1 MGIRIIEKLKNQQGS
16 SLAFVLI
23 IGMVI
28 MIMVASLLAVANSDF
43 TFTQETVESRQA
55 YIDAKSVIE
64 FGKIEINER
73 MKWLDTENK
82 TLKGLYETRRAIR
95 NQTPPGST
103 AVIDSQ
109 IRGKIDEIKS
119 HMTASYYMGGNS
131 EAVSTSLKK
140 IDPDDINALGILTV
154 TITNA
159 PDPTAE
165 EDFKDAMFAFNI
177 NTQNLRRELD
187 YKVDISLAMINGGAV
202 IVTPTEPTK
211 PVDNTGDWL
220 QTKIQG
226 KENQYGYVQCVIQ
239 KNGNIDKKDS
249 DLVFE
254 NTTDTLLV
262 EVPDLSLD
270 IGKNH
275 HIFDWTEGKKLELT
289 AKNIAV
295 SRDMPRAADKEAKIK
310 EEHVYNSSF
319 NITAQSSDGTYGDIR
334 FKENYTQE
342 NNNNNTNTFRAKNVI
357 YNGDLTIK
365 DYNTLDIYCENLYVT
380 GKIIMN
386 SPNGT
391 NANFYVHGLT
401 GSDSKAKNIY
411 VGGNIEVGNLSK
423 ISWNA
428 ENIWVKGNILTRSTQ
443 ASLEFKGFNYLETGD
458 MSLNDRTQ
466 LIVTGSNA
474 DTSQMKS
481 KSITN
486 ATNDY
491 CSLNINIA
499 NLWLFTCDD
508 LAINGNSIIA
518 LTSNVVKINKNLT
531 IDEQVSAFEV
541 KTQYF
546 DCGGMTTVNNIK
558 NDLYIKGITELK
570 PLYVRFEGGYIER
583 DALGA
588 AKSLNIGETNKPAT
602 MVVFGKPTNN
612 DVVGSFA
619 MSGNN
624 GAGLKVWAENIYI
637 DSNNI
642 NLQCQNDNL
651 RFNYYGNLLGQ
662 KTNLYI
668 RSEIDYRG
676 VSGGSYLGVSGLY
689 PAGLTDPK
697 PYSAPDFKSA
707 PTSSGGSG
715 TGTGSGSGTGTG
727 SGSGSGG
734 TQTEADGIK
743 ETYY

>member
-1 MGIRIIEKLKNQQGS
+1 MITKIKEKSNNTKGS

-23 IGMVI
+23 IGMII

-43 TFTQETVESRQA
+43 TFTQQTVESRQA

-64 FGKIEINER
+64 YGKIEINER

-82 TLKGLYETRRAIR
+82 TLNGYYQTRAAILLQEHP
-95 NQTPPGST
+95 NT
-103 AVIDSQ
+103 AAIDSQ
-109 IRGKIDEIKS
+109 IRGKIVEIKDY
-119 HMTASYYMGGNS
+119 MKISYYIGGS
-131 EAVSTSLKK
+131 IDAVSTSLTK
-140 IDPDDINALGILTV
+140 IDPDDVNALGILTV
-154 TITNA
+154 TSVNE
-159 PDPTAE
+159 PE
-165 EDFKDAMFAFNI
+165 FGNDFTETVFSFNI

-187 YKVDISLAMINGGAV
+187 YKVAISLEMINGGSV

-226 KENQYGYVQCVIQ
+226 KENPAGYVQCVI
-239 KNGNIDKKDS
+239 KKKGNIDKKDEE
-249 DLVFE
+249 LIFE

-295 SRDMPRAADKEAKIK
+295 SRDMPRAANKEEKIK

-319 NITAQSSDGTYGDIR
+319 NMTAQSSDGTYGDIR

-380 GKIIMN
+380 GDIIMN

-401 GSDSKAKNIY
+401 GSDSKVKNIY
-411 VGGNIEVGNLSK
+411 IGGNIEVGNLSK
-423 ISWNA
+423 ILWNA
-428 ENIWVKGNILTRSTQ
+428 ENIWVKGDITTRSTE
-443 ASLEFKGFNYLETGD
+443 ASLEFKGFNYLETGN

-474 DTSQMKS
+474 ETSQMKS

-486 ATNDY
+486 AVSED
-491 CSLNINIA
+491 CSLNISIT
-499 NLWLFTCDD
+499 NLWSITCDD
-508 LAINGNSIIA
+508 LAINGNSNML
-518 LTSNVVKINKNLT
+518 LTSNVIKINKNLT
-531 IDEQVSAFEV
+531 IDAQVSSFEV

-546 DCGGMTTVNNIK
+546 DCAGMTTVNNINK
-558 NDLYIKGITELK
+558 DLYIKRIAELK
-570 PLYVRFEGGYIER
+570 PLYVRFEGGYNER
-583 DALGA
+583 DTLGA
-588 AKSLNIGETNKPAT
+588 AKSFNIGETSKPAT
-602 MVVFGKPTNN
+602 MVVFGKPANN
-612 DVVGSFA
+612 DVEGSFA

-637 DSNNI
+637 DSNSI
-642 NLQCQNDNL
+642 NLQCHNDNL
-651 RFNYYGNLLGQ
+651 RFNYYGNLSGQ

-668 RSEIDYRG
+668 RSKIDYRS

-689 PAGLTDPK
+689 PEGLTDHK

-715 TGTGSGSGTGTG
+715 TGSGSGTGTG
-727 SGSGSGG
+727 NGSGSGG
-734 TQTEADGIK
+734 TQTDAGGIQ
-743 ETYY
+743 ESYY

>member
-1 MGIRIIEKLKNQQGS
+1 VGIRIIEKLKNQQGS

-211 PVDNTGDWL
+211 PVVDTSGWL
-220 QTKIQG
+220 QTAINAKYNPNANIQCEIQSQG
-226 KENQYGYVQCVIQ
+226 EQ
-239 KNGNIDKKDS
+239 KNIYDPVEK
-249 DLVFE
+249 
-254 NTTDTLLV
+254 TLTLNKP
-262 EVPDLSLD
+262 ELNLD
-270 IGKNH
+270 VGKNNKKFEW
-275 HIFDWTEGKKLELT
+275 IEGNTLNLT
-289 AKNIAV
+289 AANIAV
-295 SRDMPRAADKEAKIK
+295 STPMPID
-310 EEHVYNSSF
+310 HVYGGVF
-319 NITAQSSDGTYGDIR
+319 NMTAQASDGSYGDIV
-334 FKENYTQE
+334 FKDNYNQA
-342 NNNNNTNTFRAKNVI
+342 NGDNKKNTLRAKNVI

-391 NANFYVHGLT
+391 NANFYVRGLT

-423 ISWNA
+423 ISWNS

-508 LAINGNSIIA
+508 LAINGNSTIA

-570 PLYVRFEGGYIER
+570 PLYVRFEGGYKER
-583 DALGA
+583 DTLGRV
-588 AKSLNIGETNKPAT
+588 KSLNIGEINKPAT

-612 DVVGSFA
+612 DIEGSFA

-637 DSNNI
+637 DSNSI

-651 RFNYYGNLLGQ
+651 RFNYYGNLPGQ
-662 KTNLYI
+662 KTNLYL
-668 RSEIDYRG
+668 RSKIDYRG

-689 PAGLTDPK
+689 PAGLADPK

-727 SGSGSGG
+727 SGSGG
-734 TQTEADGIK
+734 TQTDTDGIK